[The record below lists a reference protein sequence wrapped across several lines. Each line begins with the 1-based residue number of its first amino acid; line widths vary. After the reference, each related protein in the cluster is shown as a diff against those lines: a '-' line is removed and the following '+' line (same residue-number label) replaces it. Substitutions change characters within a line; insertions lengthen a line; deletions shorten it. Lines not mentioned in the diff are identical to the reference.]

1 MQFSRLFSNISS
13 FLFKLNAPW
22 RWFLILVESQM
33 ELEEIA
39 CHGIKK
45 KIGDEEE
52 TKQTWVSE
60 WVWCVPE
67 RNPSLCKQ
75 DGAWPVQSPLILDLV
90 TSAYQQPGS
99 H

>member
-1 MQFSRLFSNISS
+1 MIFNLGWITNGARRNRL
-13 FLFKLNAPW
+13 PW
-22 RWFLILVESQM
+22 N
-33 ELEEIA
+33 
-39 CHGIKK
+39 KK